1 MMQIKF
7 KDIASAEVTATQM
20 EYAALP
26 EGKEAEVLTEELPVT
41 VFGTTEEVAAITSEN
56 LIVTADLTDYTAA
69 SGTYTVPATISVK
82 GTGDIGILG
91 KYQVQVTIREVTAEE
106 EEPPLE
112 E

>member
-1 MMQIKF
+1 M
-7 KDIASAEVTATQM
+7 
-20 EYAALP
+20 
-26 EGKEAEVLTEELPVT
+26 PVT